1 MKQAIIKLKNYS
13 RNKYIFS
20 ILVIFTILAGVLL
33 RVQETVTNNFLFL
46 IDQGRDMIAVKNI
59 VFNHHLTLI
68 GPYTSLGGVFQ
79 GPIWYYLLSV
89 PTFILNGN
97 PLGAEI
103 LMLIISISAML
114 LAFYFMYK
122 LFGKKA
128 AIITLFLFA
137 VSPEAAAAATYIWN
151 PHPMWLLII
160 LYIFSLFFAI
170 QGKKKW
176 YIVVWLTLGL
186 MFNFEAALAV
196 FILLS
201 FIIYIVIFE
210 RKAITNKLFLSGLI
224 LFVLLFIPQ
233 ILFELRHNFLMTRSV
248 LDTFLGQNHGLFVK
262 GENKGYLDLV
272 LSHLQTFYNNFNSA
286 FVKLNYFNFLQVLF
300 LLIFVGVSIFYK
312 KIKFFSQKEKIF
324 ISLVFKSIL
333 LVFILSFFYPFPI
346 RYWFLTGF
354 QGFYIVFIGLILSKF
369 IDKSL
374 GKILL
379 IILLILVS
387 FQTLERIKEIY
398 SSKDQGGVS
407 KIKGKLEA
415 LDYIYKDANGK
426 KFGLKIF
433 TPPVYTYA
441 YDYLLWW
448 YGERKYNY
456 LPYQEKKGITYLLI
470 EPDPNQQWSYKG
482 WLETV
487 IKNGTILK
495 TVDLPSGF
503 IIQKR
508 SYLVNEK

>member
-1 MKQAIIKLKNYS
+1 MNQVIIKFKKYS
-13 RNKYIFS
+13 RNKFIFS
-20 ILVIFTILAGVLL
+20 ILVLTIIVIGVLL
-33 RVQETVTNNFLFL
+33 RAQETITNNFLFL
-46 IDQGRDMIAVKNI
+46 IDQGRDMLAVKNI

-79 GPIWYYLLSV
+79 GPIWYYLLAI
-89 PTFILNGN
+89 PTFILNGD
-97 PLGAEI
+97 PLGGEI
-103 LMLIISISAML
+103 LMLIISISTIL
-114 LAFYFMYK
+114 LAFYFMYI

-137 VSPEAAAAATYIWN
+137 VSPEAVAAATYVWN
-151 PHPMWLLII
+151 PHPMWLLIV
-160 LYIFSLFFAI
+160 LYIFSLFKAI

-176 YIVVWLTLGL
+176 YVVVWLTLGL
-186 MFNFEAALAV
+186 MFNFEAALAI

-201 FIIYIVIFE
+201 FIIYIIIFE
-210 RKAITNKLFLSGLI
+210 RKAIRSRLFLSGLI
-224 LFVLLFIPQ
+224 LFVLLFAPQ

-272 LSHLQTFYNNFNSA
+272 ISHLQAFYNNFQTA
-286 FVKLNYFNFLQVLF
+286 FVKLDYFSYLQVLF
-300 LLIFVGVSIFYK
+300 LFIFAGIGIFYK
-312 KIKFFSQKEKIF
+312 KIKCFSEKEKIF
-324 ISLVFKSIL
+324 ISLIFKSVL
-333 LVFILSFFYPFPI
+333 FVYILSFFYPFPI

-354 QGFYIVFIGLILSKF
+354 QGFYIIFMGLVLSKF
-369 IDKSL
+369 WNKSL

-379 IILLILVS
+379 TILIVFILT
-387 FQTLERIKEIY
+387 QTVWRINEIY
-398 SSKDQGGVS
+398 SSKDLGGVS
-407 KIKGKLEA
+407 KIRGKLEVIN
-415 LDYIYKDANGK
+415 YIYKDANSK
-426 KFGLKIF
+426 NFGLLIF

-470 EPDPNQQWSYKG
+470 EPDPGQPWSYKG

-495 TVDLPSGF
+495 TVSLPSGF
-503 IIQKR
+503 IVQERK
-508 SYLVNEK
+508 Y